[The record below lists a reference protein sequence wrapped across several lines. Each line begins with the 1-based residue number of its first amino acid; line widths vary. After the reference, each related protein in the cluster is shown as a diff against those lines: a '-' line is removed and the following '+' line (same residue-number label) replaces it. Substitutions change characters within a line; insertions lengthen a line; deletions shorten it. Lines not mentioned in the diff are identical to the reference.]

1 MKNNPLKACP
11 LLRLAICLMV
21 GIVLGH
27 HVPLL
32 TVLPFCFVGMVVLAL
47 LLWRYATLQSLVI
60 AACFV
65 LLGWLLLQRQRASLE
80 VRWPDGQ
87 VQNEAVVLSEPME
100 KPKTTAVDVMLVR
113 DGRKIKCYLYKDKR
127 SRSLHIGDGL
137 WIQSRIRRVGDWR
150 IGRFNYRH
158 YLEERGFVGTTFV
171 ASWNW
176 RKVKVSLRDLSYL
189 QRTQLGFLK
198 SRSRILQHL
207 ATQGLTDEHYAVV
220 SAMVLGD
227 KSSLTNEVKNLYSVT
242 GASHVLA
249 LSGLHLGIIY
259 TLLSLLVVRRR
270 WQTVSQFLIVLSIWA
285 FVFLTGMSGSLIR
298 SAVMLSLYA
307 LLSLGH
313 RDKMS
318 VNTLAFTAIVMLMV
332 NPLSLYDVGFQLSF
346 MAVFAILLWLP
357 LFDEVFSWKY
367 LQSHRL
373 AKWVWALVSVSCA
386 AQIGVA
392 PLIAYYFGHFSTFF
406 LPTNFIVVPAATL
419 ILYLSLIVLLV
430 PSFTYI
436 LLYVVGI
443 LHSVLRYIASVP
455 GSSMGPLHPTLLQV
469 MMVYVIVA
477 SLYLLIVR
485 LCNRS

>member
-87 VQNEAVVLSEPME
+87 VQYEAVVLSEPME

-198 SRSRILQHL
+198 LRGRILRRL

-220 SAMVLGD
+220 AAMVLGD

-313 RDKMS
+313 RDK
-318 VNTLAFTAIVMLMV
+318 
-332 NPLSLYDVGFQLSF
+332 
-346 MAVFAILLWLP
+346 
-357 LFDEVFSWKY
+357 
-367 LQSHRL
+367 
-373 AKWVWALVSVSCA
+373 
-386 AQIGVA
+386 
-392 PLIAYYFGHFSTFF
+392 
-406 LPTNFIVVPAATL
+406 
-419 ILYLSLIVLLV
+419 
-430 PSFTYI
+430 
-436 LLYVVGI
+436 
-443 LHSVLRYIASVP
+443 
-455 GSSMGPLHPTLLQV
+455 
-469 MMVYVIVA
+469 
-477 SLYLLIVR
+477 
-485 LCNRS
+485 